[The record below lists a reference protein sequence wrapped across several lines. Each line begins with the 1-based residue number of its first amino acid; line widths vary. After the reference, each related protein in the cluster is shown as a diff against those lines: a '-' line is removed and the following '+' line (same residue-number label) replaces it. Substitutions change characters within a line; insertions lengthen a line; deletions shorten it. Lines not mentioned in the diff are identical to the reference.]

1 MAHPFEVRK
10 EIEVDGTPEEV
21 WEAVTTGPG
30 LDSWFMGKNEVEP
43 REGGT
48 VRMILP
54 AWTLE
59 STVKVWDP
67 PNRFVTETSEDED
80 GRLMTFEYVI
90 EGRGGGKTVL
100 RFVHSGFLAGDD
112 WEEEYDALKRGDPM
126 YIHKLAQYL
135 KHFRGRTATPIDVYG
150 PRVTDEDRA
159 WAVLRRGLGLTGPV
173 TEGDQVRLAPDSLAP
188 IEGVVDYV
196 SPETLG
202 VRSDD
207 GLYRFIHGLG
217 GIVVL
222 GHHIF
227 SDDADQVEVQQAWES
242 WVTRI
247 FA

>member
-30 LDSWFMGKNEVEP
+30 LDSWFMGSNEIEP

-48 VRMILP
+48 ARMVLP

-67 PNRFVTETSEDED
+67 PNRFVTETTEDED
-80 GRLMTFEYVI
+80 GRLMTFEYII
-90 EGRGGGKTVL
+90 EGHGGGKTVL

-112 WEEEYDALKRGDPM
+112 WEDEYDALKRGDPM

-135 KHFRGRTATPIDVYG
+135 KYFRGRTAKPIDVYG
-150 PRVTDEDRA
+150 PLVTDPDEA
-159 WAVLRRGLGLTGPV
+159 WAGLRRGLGLTRPV
-173 TEGDQVRLAPDSLAP
+173 AEGDQVRLTPEGLAP
-188 IEGVVDYV
+188 IEGVVDFV

-202 VRSDD
+202 VRSGD

-227 SDDADQVEVQQAWES
+227 SDDADQEEAQRDWQS
-242 WVTRI
+242 WLSRI